1 MWLMP
6 FSVTLEMKRTRT
18 SWLLVIRVLIIF

>member
-1 MWLMP
+1 MWFIP

-18 SWLLVIRVLIIF
+18 SWRLHIRVRFII